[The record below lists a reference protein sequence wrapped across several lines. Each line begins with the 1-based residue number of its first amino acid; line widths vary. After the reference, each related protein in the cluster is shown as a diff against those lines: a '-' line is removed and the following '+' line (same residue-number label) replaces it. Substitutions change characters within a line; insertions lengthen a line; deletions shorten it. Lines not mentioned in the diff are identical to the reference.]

1 MRDSD
6 FSDAFDR
13 WVVSCPGK
21 KPLHRLRHKFHITKV
36 DFAPGKITCPI
47 CLRTFTRAQALRLVK
62 TRDRSLDHRPHQ
74 YSFL

>member
-1 MRDSD
+1 LRGRDLD
-6 FSDAFDR
+6 DAFDR

-21 KPLHRLRHKFHITKV
+21 KPLHRLHHKFHITKM

-62 TRDRSLDHRPHQ
+62 TRDKSLDHQSHQ